1 MQSTKD
7 LNANVNRPSGSPH
20 LGSDAQHYR
29 RTLQAFL
36 ASERHA
42 IEEIQRAL
50 QDRQVRRAMR
60 LANTL
65 KSQARSLGVFGL
77 YQVCSDLVQALDRWA
92 SVADALD
99 AALQKTESQL
109 RDLKQSLS
117 HTQVL
122 RLPYSS
128 EKELRPNLSEDQAK
142 ALIGQIMGMVHSND
156 LGALYL
162 LEQHHT
168 ELVAHYGAYILS
180 VESALKEIDFETA
193 STLLGQRAEV
203 PLR

>member
-7 LNANVNRPSGSPH
+7 LNANANRSSGSPH

-36 ASERHA
+36 GAEKHA

-50 QDRQVRRAMR
+50 QDRQVRKAMR

-77 YQVCSDLVQALDRWA
+77 HQASSDLVHALDRWA
-92 SVADALD
+92 AVAHAVD
-99 AALQKTESQL
+99 AALHRTESQL
-109 RDLKQSLS
+109 WDLRQALS
-117 HTQVL
+117 QTQAL
-122 RLPYSS
+122 RISYSN
-128 EKELRPNLSEDQAK
+128 EKELRPNLTEDQAK
-142 ALIGQIMGMVHSND
+142 ALMEQIITKVHSND
-156 LGALYL
+156 LEALYL

-168 ELVAHYGAYILS
+168 ELVVHYGAYIQP
-180 VESALKEIDFETA
+180 VENALKEIDFVTA
-193 STLLGQRAEV
+193 STLLGQLARIACI
-203 PLR
+203 